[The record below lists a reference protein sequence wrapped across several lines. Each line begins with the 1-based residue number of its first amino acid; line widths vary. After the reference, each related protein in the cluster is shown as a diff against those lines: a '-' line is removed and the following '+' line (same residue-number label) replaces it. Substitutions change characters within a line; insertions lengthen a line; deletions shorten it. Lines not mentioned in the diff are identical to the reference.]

1 MQFRNVDKKKLILV
15 VLSVIIMGFSLSFL
29 NKTNLGTDP
38 CTMFN
43 LGISSNI
50 GISLGTWQAL
60 FNCVLFLF
68 VLAFDRSQIGWGTLA
83 NMFLV
88 GYSFD
93 FFTWLN
99 GLWIPDVIYAGM
111 TARILI
117 TIPALFVFIIAA
129 STYMA
134 VQLGTS
140 PYDALPFIIASRVK
154 KIPFKVI
161 RIIWDVVIC
170 VTGYL
175 LGSTLGIVSVIMA
188 FALGPVISWVRK
200 KLVVLFGFENWVDK
214 NF

>member
-15 VLSVIIMGFSLSFL
+15 VLSVIVMGFSLSFL

-43 LGISSNI
+43 LGISSKL
-50 GISLGTWQAL
+50 GVSLGTWQAL
-60 FNCVLFLF
+60 FNCVLFLL
-68 VLAFDRSQIGWGTLA
+68 VLVFDRSQIGWGTLA

-99 GLWIPDVIYAGM
+99 GHWIPDMVYEGM
-111 TARILI
+111 AARILI
-117 TIPALFVFIIAA
+117 TIPALCIFIAAA

-140 PYDALPFIIASRVK
+140 PYDALPFILAARMK
-154 KIPFKVI
+154 KVPFKLI
-161 RIIWDVVIC
+161 RITWDIMIC
-170 VTGYL
+170 VTGWL

-188 FALGPVISWVRK
+188 FALGPVISWVQK
-200 KLVVLFGFENWVDK
+200 KLVVLFGFEEKD
-214 NF
+214 F